1 MMVNRD
7 GKGWNNNCMSN
18 MLRSMSINLS
28 EDKLRLNLI
37 KMDFYVQYAVW
48 LDLMLYVNWE
58 LI

>member
-37 KMDFYVQYAVW
+37 KMDFYVQYAVR